1 MGSLSAHRRSA
12 ALLDVGAGAGYFTLA
27 AAARGR
33 RVVSYEWAPAER
45 GLLRAGV
52 AHNGFGDVVDVRAT
66 RVGGRGEAHCAALVA
81 TEEARVEEEARRAAE
96 EGTAPPAPPR
106 TLAET
111 KDALRRAAETRAT
124 RASETS
130 KATDAIE
137 TIETIET
144 IDATEKAIEGDVNRV
159 RRLDDADDQP
169 CEHAFAAFRRERSAH
184 SRRVSDEH
192 FARLVPS
199 GRGRVGRREPRGRFG
214 FDVCGLSRAV
224 VRG

>member
-1 MGSLSAHRRSA
+1 M
-12 ALLDVGAGAGYFTLA
+12 
-27 AAARGR
+27 
-33 RVVSYEWAPAER
+33 
-45 GLLRAGV
+45 
-52 AHNGFGDVVDVRAT
+52 RAT

-144 IDATEKAIEGDVNRV
+144 IDATEKAIEGDASTGSADSTTPTTNRASTRS
-159 RRLDDADDQP
+159 RRFGANDRRTRDASP
-169 CEHAFAAFRRERSAH
+169 TNPSRGWFRRDGEG
-184 SRRVSDEH
+184 SD
-192 FARLVPS
+192 V
-199 GRGRVGRREPRGRFG
+199 GNRGDDSDS
-214 FDVCGLSRAV
+214 DVCGFVRAV